1 MGRRSKKLEGE
12 PWFVAADVCREL
24 KLGNSIDVN
33 WVLLFSSRPIY
44 FSFFYFVD
52 FITGF

>member
-1 MGRRSKKLEGE
+1 MGRRSKSRKTNCG
-12 PWFVAADVCREL
+12 FVAADMCREL
-24 KLGNSIDVN
+24 ELGNSIDVN